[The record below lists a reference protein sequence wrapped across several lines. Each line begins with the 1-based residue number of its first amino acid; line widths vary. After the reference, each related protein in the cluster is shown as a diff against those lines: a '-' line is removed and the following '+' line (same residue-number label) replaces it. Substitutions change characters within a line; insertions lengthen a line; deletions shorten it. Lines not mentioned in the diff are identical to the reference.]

1 MGLDFFNNL
10 KENLEKNDTLSKI
23 VDGVSEF
30 IGELSEALQ
39 KGESANNDIVTQIAN
54 SNKLTTASENT
65 ITQIRKDVL
74 QEYANNTKEE
84 GTLYFVFNKVNGED
98 KYRVWEYN
106 GNNRTKTEIEGKDLP
121 EDAQVNSAMRMQNGK
136 LITDKEATQEILNE
150 INNRAKEVIER
161 QNKQIEDYKKEG
173 HTYLVTEDSNGRV
186 FLWDSTEK
194 PKNEIEDVYFPEELK
209 DKAKEGNKFLY
220 QNGTYVYVE

>member
-54 SNKLTTASENT
+54 NNKLTTASENT
-65 ITQIRKDVL
+65 MTQIRKDVL

-136 LITDKEATQEILNE
+136 FITDKEATQEILNE

-220 QNGTYVYVE
+220 QNGMYVYVE

>member
-106 GNNRTKTEIEGKDLP
+106 GSNRTKTEIGGKDLP
-121 EDAQVNSAMRMQNGK
+121 EDAQVNSAMRMKNGK
-136 LITDKEATQEILNE
+136 LITDKEATQEILKE
-150 INNRAKEVIER
+150 LNNRAKEVIER

-173 HTYLVTEDSNGRV
+173 HTYLVTEDTNGRV

-194 PKNEIEDVYFPEELK
+194 PKKEIEDVYFPEELK
-209 DKAKEGNKFLY
+209 DKAKEGNTFLY
-220 QNGTYVYVE
+220 KNGNYMFLE

>member
-106 GNNRTKTEIEGKDLP
+106 GSNRTKTEIEGKDLP
-121 EDAQVNSAMRMQNGK
+121 EDAQVNSAMRMKNGK

-173 HTYLVTEDSNGRV
+173 HTYLVTEDTNGRV

-194 PKNEIEDVYFPEELK
+194 PKKEIEDVYFPEELK
-209 DKAKEGNKFLY
+209 DKAKEGNTFLY
-220 QNGTYVYVE
+220 KNGNYMFLE

>member
-106 GNNRTKTEIEGKDLP
+106 GSNRTKTEIEGKDLP
-121 EDAQVNSAMRMQNGK
+121 EDAQVNSAMRMKNGK

-220 QNGTYVYVE
+220 QNGMYVYVE

>member
-106 GNNRTKTEIEGKDLP
+106 GSNRTKTEIEGKDLP
-121 EDAQVNSAMRMQNGK
+121 EDAQVNSAMRMKNGK

-161 QNKQIEDYKKEG
+161 QNEQIEDYKKEG
-173 HTYLVTEDSNGRV
+173 DTYLVTEDSNGRV

-220 QNGTYVYVE
+220 KNGMYVYVE

>member
-220 QNGTYVYVE
+220 QNGMYVYVE

>member
-54 SNKLTTASENT
+54 NNKLTTASENT
-65 ITQIRKDVL
+65 MTQIRKDVL

-220 QNGTYVYVE
+220 QNGMYVYVE

>member
-1 MGLDFFNNL
+1 
-10 KENLEKNDTLSKI
+10 
-23 VDGVSEF
+23 
-30 IGELSEALQ
+30 
-39 KGESANNDIVTQIAN
+39 
-54 SNKLTTASENT
+54 
-65 ITQIRKDVL
+65 
-74 QEYANNTKEE
+74 
-84 GTLYFVFNKVNGED
+84 
-98 KYRVWEYN
+98 
-106 GNNRTKTEIEGKDLP
+106 
-121 EDAQVNSAMRMQNGK
+121 MRMQNGK

-220 QNGTYVYVE
+220 QNGMYVYVE

>member
-54 SNKLTTASENT
+54 NNKLTTASENT
-65 ITQIRKDVL
+65 MTQIRKDVL

-106 GNNRTKTEIEGKDLP
+106 GSNRTKTEIEGKDLP
-121 EDAQVNSAMRMQNGK
+121 EDAQVNSAMRMKNGK

>member
-98 KYRVWEYN
+98 KYRVWN
-106 GNNRTKTEIEGKDLP
+106 IMAIIVL
-121 EDAQVNSAMRMQNGK
+121 
-136 LITDKEATQEILNE
+136 
-150 INNRAKEVIER
+150 
-161 QNKQIEDYKKEG
+161 KQK
-173 HTYLVTEDSNGRV
+173 
-186 FLWDSTEK
+186 
-194 PKNEIEDVYFPEELK
+194 
-209 DKAKEGNKFLY
+209 
-220 QNGTYVYVE
+220 

>member
-106 GNNRTKTEIEGKDLP
+106 GSNRTKTEIEGKDLP
-121 EDAQVNSAMRMQNGK
+121 EDAQVNSAMRMKNGK
-136 LITDKEATQEILNE
+136 LITDKEATQEIFNE

>member
-121 EDAQVNSAMRMQNGK
+121 EDAQVNSAMRMKNGK

-173 HTYLVTEDSNGRV
+173 HTYLVTEDTNGRV

-194 PKNEIEDVYFPEELK
+194 PKKEIEDVYFPEELK
-209 DKAKEGNKFLY
+209 DKAKEGNTFLY
-220 QNGTYVYVE
+220 KNGNYMFLE